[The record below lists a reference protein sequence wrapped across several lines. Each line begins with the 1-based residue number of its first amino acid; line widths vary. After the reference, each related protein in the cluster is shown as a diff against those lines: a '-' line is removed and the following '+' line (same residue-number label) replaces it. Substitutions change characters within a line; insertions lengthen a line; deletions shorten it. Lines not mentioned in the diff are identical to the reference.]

1 MRMKVWT
8 AGLILLLC
16 IGLFP
21 LAVFGATD
29 YYPLVSDGADLLT
42 DGQEQ
47 ELEAEFARIRDTYQ
61 VELIVVTVES
71 LGTWSVDS
79 YANRIYDTR
88 GYGYGENQ
96 DGVMLLVAM
105 ESRDYRILA
114 NGLGSDAISNQEL
127 DEICDAVAA
136 ELSAGDYAQACRV
149 FAAECEYQ
157 INGEING
164 FPFDFSLNLLIA
176 VAVGLL
182 VAIIT
187 TSIMLSQ
194 LKSVKPRQG
203 AQEYRKENGMQM
215 TRASEL
221 YLYSTMTRIPRQTDS
236 GSRSGG
242 RGGGFSGGGGSRKIG
257 GGKF

>member
-1 MRMKVWT
+1 MKTKLWMI
-8 AGLILLLC
+8 GLILLLC
-16 IGLFP
+16 LGTFSF
-21 LAVFGATD
+21 AVYGSNES
-29 YYPLVSDGADLLT
+29 YPLVSDGADLLT
-42 DGQEQ
+42 DDEEL
-47 ELEAEFARIRDTYQ
+47 ELEAEFTRIRDTYQ
-61 VELIVVTVES
+61 VELVVVTVDS

-79 YANRIYDTR
+79 YANRIYDSR

-114 NGLGSDAISNQEL
+114 NGLGSDAISNREL

-164 FPFDFSLNLLIA
+164 FPFDFSLYLLIA
-176 VAVGLL
+176 GAVGLL

-236 GSRSGG
+236 GSHSGG